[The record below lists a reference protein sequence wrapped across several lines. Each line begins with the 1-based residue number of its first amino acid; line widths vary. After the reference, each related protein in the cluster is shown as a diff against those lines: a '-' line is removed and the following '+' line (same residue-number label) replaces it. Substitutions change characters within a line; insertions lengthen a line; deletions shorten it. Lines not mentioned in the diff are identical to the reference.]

1 MADDI
6 PTPHPGDTPPSD
18 ATADGRSPAPEAA
31 ESDAPE
37 TGDLVIDAAL
47 RDLAATP
54 ADDLDAQIEAGENV
68 QRTLQS
74 RLGDL
79 GS

>member
-1 MADDI
+1 MTG
-6 PTPHPGDTPPSD
+6 PTPQPQEPFAG
-18 ATADGRSPAPEAA
+18 
-31 ESDAPE
+31 APE

-47 RDLAATP
+47 GELAVTP
-54 ADDLDAQIEAGENV
+54 MDDLDAQIEAGEHV

-79 GS
+79 GG

>member
-6 PTPHPGDTPPSD
+6 PTSRVG
-18 ATADGRSPAPEAA
+18 AA
-31 ESDAPE
+31 RNPAPE

-47 RDLAATP
+47 RDLAASP
-54 ADDLDAQIEAGENV
+54 ADDLDAQIEAGEHV
-68 QRTLQS
+68 QRTLQA

>member
-1 MADDI
+1 MADD
-6 PTPHPGDTPPSD
+6 TP
-18 ATADGRSPAPEAA
+18 TADAVPGGPLSGPT
-31 ESDAPE
+31 APE

-47 RDLAATP
+47 RDLAVTAP
-54 ADDLDAQIEAGENV
+54 EDLDAQIEAGERV

-79 GS
+79 GG